1 MIQIHVIH
9 GISQLFLET
18 TKNGLLKK
26 QQIILYY
33 EKAFDDSNLLDFELF
48 DNGEISKGSI
58 GKPDGCI
65 SCVSRSHAYNT
76 ICDLE
81 SKYGT
86 GDIVVIFPAHVEP
99 RAIADYFA
107 IMEDD
112 REIMI
117 MDIRTVSTA
126 LDCMSFLRDVTVEKL
141 GEEMAKSE
149 FLYRSIEYSDS
160 LFLANH
166 NRISPVS
173 LEGVKEVL
181 CQINSMVELFD
192 LSDDGT
198 LPISLSEL
206 PIFNFE
212 DPTRFSPLTSESQ
225 ITPYVGAQSER
236 IVWRSI
242 TPMHPE
248 RFSRFIDENLEVIFR
263 SRGNLWFANCI
274 QNQIGWESFANV
286 FSMDRLDTWE
296 AIEISAENYL
306 VLIIQSSRKS
316 KEVIFADL
324 DSCLFTASELA
335 SDASTWI
342 QLPDPLYEAIQQRQ
356 ESGE

>member
-1 MIQIHVIH
+1 MIQVHVIH
-9 GISQLFLET
+9 AISQLFLET
-18 TKNGLLKK
+18 IKNGLLKK
-26 QQIILYY
+26 QEIILYY

-48 DNGEISKGSI
+48 DNGEITKGSI
-58 GKPDGCI
+58 GKPESCI
-65 SCVSRSHAYNT
+65 SCVSRSHAYDT

-81 SKYGT
+81 SKYGA
-86 GDIVVIFPAHVEP
+86 GEIVVIFPAFVEP
-99 RAIADYFA
+99 RAIADYFV

-112 REIMI
+112 RESII
-117 MDIRTVSTA
+117 MDIHTVSTA
-126 LDCMSFLRDVTVEKL
+126 VDCMNFLRDVTVEKL

-160 LFLANH
+160 VFLANH
-166 NRISPVS
+166 NRISSES

-181 CQINSMVELFD
+181 GQINSMVELLD

-198 LPISLSEL
+198 LHAALSEL

-212 DPTRFSPLTSESQ
+212 HPTRFSPLTSESQ
-225 ITPYVGAQSER
+225 ITPYVGARSER
-236 IVWRSI
+236 IVWSAI

-248 RFSRFIDENLEVIFR
+248 RFAKFIDENLEFIFR
-263 SRGNLWFANCI
+263 SRGNLWFANCV

-296 AIEISAENYL
+296 AIDISAENYL
-306 VLIIQSSRKS
+306 VLLIQSSSKS
-316 KEVIFADL
+316 KEVILAEL
-324 DSCLFTASELA
+324 ESCLFTTSELT
-335 SDASTWI
+335 SDPSTWI